1 MQFVKKY
8 TGTDLSRI
16 YILQKMGSDL
26 KDQDQMPFFKQ
37 WWEKSSSLKTTK
49 IVSKLG
55 YNIKNIATIY
65 ILALLLFLCNV
76 ATQKFTPITRSFAMS
91 FIEDQIKESKITYV
105 TQRSQKWFQ

>member
-1 MQFVKKY
+1 
-8 TGTDLSRI
+8 
-16 YILQKMGSDL
+16 MGSDL

-65 ILALLLFLCNV
+65 TGSAAVCV
-76 ATQKFTPITRSFAMS
+76 QCSHP
-91 FIEDQIKESKITYV
+91 KIHPN
-105 TQRSQKWFQ
+105 K